1 MGSHYTVST
10 YTKDETHSS
19 SGQPI
24 VAFHLLP
31 NRFGGLCLSSVEAG
45 AADAHLCVASP
56 LENFTQKVLVCCF
69 VLFASAMDTCP
80 DFTYGNGVPWKG
92 GVLSCHRHL

>member
-10 YTKDETHSS
+10 YTKDGTHSS

-24 VAFHLLP
+24 VAFHLLL

-45 AADAHLCVASP
+45 AADAHLCVALP
-56 LENFTQKVLVCCF
+56 LENFTQKVLACCF
-69 VLFASAMDTCP
+69 VLFCLRDGHLCG
-80 DFTYGNGVPWKG
+80 FYIWKWRALEG
-92 GVLSCHRHL
+92 SGS